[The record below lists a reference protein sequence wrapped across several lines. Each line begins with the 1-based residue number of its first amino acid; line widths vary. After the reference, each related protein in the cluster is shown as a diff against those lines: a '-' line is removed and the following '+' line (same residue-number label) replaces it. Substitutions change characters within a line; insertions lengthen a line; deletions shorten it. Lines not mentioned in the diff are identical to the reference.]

1 VHRDGTV
8 SLDDYRGRSPVLLA
22 FFRGIYC
29 PFCRRQIVKLGH
41 ARDKLQAAGVE
52 TLAVVASNLE
62 RTRLYFRY
70 LPTRVPLAVDPA
82 LISHRA
88 FGVSQFPPTPEL
100 MEAVQNTRIDGMGEL
115 PHPLP
120 IMEAVRALDERDR
133 FQFTETDTR
142 EEHEQGLLDT
152 GQFLL
157 DREGIVR
164 WVNLE
169 SAGEGLAGLGKF
181 PTDEELLSVARRH
194 TS

>member
-1 VHRDGTV
+1 
-8 SLDDYRGRSPVLLA
+8 
-22 FFRGIYC
+22 
-29 PFCRRQIVKLGH
+29 
-41 ARDKLQAAGVE
+41 
-52 TLAVVASNLE
+52 
-62 RTRLYFRY
+62 
-70 LPTRVPLAVDPA
+70 
-82 LISHRA
+82 
-88 FGVSQFPPTPEL
+88 
-100 MEAVQNTRIDGMGEL
+100 VQNTRIDAMGDL

-120 IMEAVRALDERDR
+120 IMEAARALDERDR

-169 SAGEGLAGLGKF
+169 SAREGLAGLGKF
-181 PTDEELLSVARRH
+181 PTDEELLSVVRRH